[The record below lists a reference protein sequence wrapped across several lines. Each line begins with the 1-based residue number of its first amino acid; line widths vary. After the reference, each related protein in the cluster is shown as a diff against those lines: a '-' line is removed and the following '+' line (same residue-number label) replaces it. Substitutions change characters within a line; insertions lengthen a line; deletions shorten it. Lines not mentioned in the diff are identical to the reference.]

1 MIINE
6 KQKGFASE
14 LRKRLK
20 SGEIK
25 LGRIKDT
32 NHLLIIDIPSE
43 EWAEIDLDNI
53 VEIADMQK
61 ELWGMSKVEYDEF

>member
-1 MIINE
+1 M

-20 SGEIK
+20 SGDIK
-25 LGRIKDT
+25 LGKIKGT
-32 NHLLIIDIPSE
+32 SHLLIIDISNE
-43 EWAEIDLDNI
+43 EWAEINLDSI
-53 VEIADMQK
+53 IEIADVRK